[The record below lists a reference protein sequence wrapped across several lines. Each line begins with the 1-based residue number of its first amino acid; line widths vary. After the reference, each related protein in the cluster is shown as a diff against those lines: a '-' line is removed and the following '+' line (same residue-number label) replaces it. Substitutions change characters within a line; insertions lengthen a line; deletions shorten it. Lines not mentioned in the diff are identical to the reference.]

1 MADSENVYKEINAA
15 SDDHDKKIA
24 NRRLVLSI
32 IYL

>member
-15 SDDHDKKIA
+15 SEDHDKKIA